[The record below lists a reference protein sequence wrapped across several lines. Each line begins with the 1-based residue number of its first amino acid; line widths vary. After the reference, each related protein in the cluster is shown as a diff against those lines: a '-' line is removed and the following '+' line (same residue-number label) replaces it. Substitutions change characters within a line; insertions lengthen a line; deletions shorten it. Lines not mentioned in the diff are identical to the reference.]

1 MQVRSESAQI
11 QGKGAQTHLSMERVA
26 IAFVTMSN
34 LDAWGLWVTEGK
46 EGKDPP
52 KAVCALTNE
61 YNGSVVMQVTKPAS
75 TSCFL
80 EYPILEPSYCAVRKS
95 KQPMKRSTWR
105 GT

>member
-1 MQVRSESAQI
+1 
-11 QGKGAQTHLSMERVA
+11 MERVA
-26 IAFVTMSN
+26 IAFVTISN
-34 LDAWGLWVTEGK
+34 LDAWGLWVREGK
-46 EGKDPP
+46 EDKDPP

-61 YNGSVVMQVTKPAS
+61 YNGSVAMQVTKPGLKRLAAS

-95 KQPMKRSTWR
+95 KQLMKRSTWR